1 MLHEPFRKTLRQ
13 NQLRFTPSTA
23 AALASPPSMV
33 ASPAGAA
40 AVPALSD
47 AVMGDDAI
55 EGDDDEVLE
64 LA

>member
-1 MLHEPFRKTLRQ
+1 
-13 NQLRFTPSTA
+13 
-23 AALASPPSMV
+23 MV